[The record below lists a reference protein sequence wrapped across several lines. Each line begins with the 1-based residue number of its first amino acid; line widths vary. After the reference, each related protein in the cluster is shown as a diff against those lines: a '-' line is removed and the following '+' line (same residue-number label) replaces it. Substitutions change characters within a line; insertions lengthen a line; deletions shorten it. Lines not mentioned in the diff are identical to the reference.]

1 MTLLALVLRNLLYHL
16 RGNIAVFVGVAL
28 GSAVLTGALL
38 VGDSLRGSLRDLTLD
53 QLGWIDS
60 AMTPGRFFRQDLKLP
75 AEHAASVLM
84 LRGSAVFDKPEHDHP
99 KFGPSVWSAPAQ
111 IVGVDVK
118 FWNGAPAGNIAWDG
132 DQGTVA
138 INQSLADD
146 LHAKVGD
153 SISLNLQKSD
163 AIPRETLLGKR
174 KSDDVVA
181 ALTVKVAEILPDRGL
196 GRFNLQPTPAPARNV
211 FVPRGFL
218 QDRLNLAG
226 KVNAVFLRNLRGGK
240 KSLPDYNKLL
250 SQELTLAD
258 WGLKLLS
265 PDDRARDLVKFLDPR
280 NDDGK
285 LKKLKWTGRIPDDL
299 AKKADGGILTLAAIT
314 EWYRVHR
321 PYFVLESDQLYLGP
335 VVEKALRDNKELAS
349 KVSVHSLVY
358 LADHLSVNGKE
369 TPYAVVAAVDPDGVP
384 NSPEPLKPDEIRLV
398 DWPGNPLAP
407 TTGDPVEIAFY
418 SPNERNHLELATSTF
433 EFAGRVPMTGAAD
446 DPDWTPPFQGL
457 TDKTDISD
465 WDDPP
470 FPPYSTKLLMK
481 RIAKPDEDYWKR
493 YRATPKAYIRLD
505 DGQKMW
511 ATRFGKLSSV
521 RFKIPEGADPGKTWG
536 EFDIA
541 LLAALPPASGG
552 FVVRDIRG
560 PALQA
565 SSGSTDFGMLFL
577 GLSLFVIIAALLL
590 VGLLIRLNLERRA
603 TEIGILAATGWTPGA
618 IRRLLVGESAILVL
632 GGAAVGLLGAMG
644 YAWLMLRLLAVQ
656 WPGGKTLQFL
666 TLHAEPK
673 SFAIGYVSAVVVGL
687 LTVLWALRGYSQLPP
702 RRLLAGETSSSL
714 GTTGPG
720 AVSLWIAIGCLV
732 FAVPSLIAGFVF
744 PAGEEQAGSF
754 FTGGFLMLA
763 GLLAIVWRFLKSGS
777 NDPQPSLLRLGWQN
791 AGRNP
796 TRSLLT
802 VGLLAAATFLI
813 VAMQAFQREPTAEFL
828 ERHGGSGGYA
838 LFAETQ
844 VSVFRSLGDRK
855 ILAELGVPPEVAAKV
870 TDIVGLRVEPG
881 DDASCLN
888 LYKPEKP
895 RILGVPS
902 SLIRQ
907 GRFAFAGSLAETEAE
922 KKNPWLLLSNV
933 EDGTIPAIIDAN
945 SAQWVLHVGLGETL
959 EMKGPDGRPV
969 KLKIVGLLHDSLFQS
984 EMLIGEKAFT
994 DLFPNQSGW
1003 QFFLIDAAEPRSVQS
1018 ALTKALAAEGGQVT
1032 PTIDRIA
1039 GYLAVENTYL
1049 STFQALGGL
1058 GLLLGAVGLSIV
1070 LVRGV
1075 WERRAELA
1083 LLRAVGFRGGQL
1095 ATLVLA
1101 ENAIL
1106 LVLGLGVGTLAALAA
1121 VLPHLVGTGAT
1132 VLWGQLAALLTLVA
1146 AIGLGSG
1153 AAAVLLSLRTPV
1165 LTALRRE

>member
-1 MTLLALVLRNLLYHL
+1 MTLAALVFRNLLYHL
-16 RGNIAVFVGVAL
+16 RGNGAVFVGVAL

-38 VGDSLRGSLRDLTLD
+38 VGDSLRGSLRELTLD

-60 AMTPGRFFRQDLKLP
+60 ALTPGRFFRQDLKLP
-75 AEHAASVLM
+75 AEHSAAVLM
-84 LRGSAVFDKPEHDHP
+84 LRGSVAKDKE
-99 KFGPSVWSAPAQ
+99 SIPAQ
-111 IVGVDVK
+111 ILGVSAS
-118 FWNGAPAGNIAWDG
+118 FWNESYDG
-132 DQGTVA
+132 TIPWSGDHDSVA

-153 SISLNLQKSD
+153 TISLNLQKSD

-181 ALTVKVAEILPDRGL
+181 ALTVRVAEILPDRGL
-196 GRFNLQPTPAPARNV
+196 GRFNLQPTPTPMRNV
-211 FVPRGFL
+211 FVPRTFI
-218 QDRLNLAG
+218 QDRLSLTG
-226 KVNAVFLRNLRGGK
+226 KVNAV
-240 KSLPDYNKLL
+240 LL
-250 SQELTLAD
+250 ATDPGPSKTNGEVARPIDLNEVLQKNLTLAD

-280 NDDGK
+280 NEDGK
-285 LKKLKWTGRIPDDL
+285 LKKLKWLGRVPDDL
-299 AKKADGGILTLAAIT
+299 AKKADGGVLTLDAIK

-321 PYFVLESDQLYLGP
+321 RYCVLQSEQLYLTP
-335 VVEKALRDNKELAS
+335 KIETAMRELVGDAMQP
-349 KVSVHSLVY
+349 SLVY
-358 LADHLSVNGKE
+358 LADHLEVDNKR
-369 TPYAVVAAVDPDGVP
+369 TPYAVVAAVAPERVP
-384 NSPEPLKPDEIRLV
+384 NAKEPLKPGEIMLV
-398 DWPGNPLAP
+398 DWPGSPLKP
-407 TTGDPVEIAFY
+407 TPGDTVDVAYY
-418 SPNERNHLELATSTF
+418 SPDERNHLELVTTKF
-433 EFAGRVPMTGAAD
+433 DFAGSVPLTGPAD

-457 TDKTDISD
+457 TDKTDIAD
-465 WDDPP
+465 WDNPP

-481 RIAKPDEDYWKR
+481 RIGKADEDYWKR

-505 DGQKMW
+505 DGQKLW
-511 ATRFGKLSSV
+511 GTRFGKLSSIRV
-521 RFKIPEGADPGKTWG
+521 DIPEKQDPEAFTRK
-536 EFDIA
+536 
-541 LLAALPPASGG
+541 LAESLQSQLRPMDGG

-560 PALQA
+560 PALKA
-565 SSGSTDFGMLFL
+565 ASGSTDFGMLFL

-590 VGLLIRLNLERRA
+590 VGLLVRLNLERRA

-632 GGAAVGLLGAMG
+632 GGAAVGLVGAMG

-666 TLHAEPK
+666 TLHAEPA
-673 SFAIGYVSAVVVGL
+673 SFAIGYGSAVVVGL
-687 LTVLWALRGYSQLPP
+687 LTVLWALRGYAKMSP
-702 RRLLAGETSSSL
+702 RRLLAGDTSASL
-714 GTTGPG
+714 GSAGPG
-720 AVSLWIAIGCLV
+720 AVSFWIAVVCAV
-732 FAVPSLIAGFVF
+732 FALVSLIVAFFV
-744 PAGEEQAGSF
+744 PAGEAQAGSF
-754 FTGGFLMLA
+754 FSGGFLMLA
-763 GLLAIVWRFLKSGS
+763 ALLAVVWRLLKLGS
-777 NDPQPSLLRLGWQN
+777 DDPQPSLLRLGWQN

-828 ERHGGSGGYA
+828 TQHGGSGGYS

-844 VSVFRSLGDRK
+844 VPVFRDLADRK
-855 ILAELGVPPEVAAKV
+855 VLAELGVPADVAAKIG
-870 TDIVGLRVEPG
+870 DIVGLRVEPG

-895 RILGVPS
+895 RILGVPT
-902 SLIRQ
+902 SLIAA
-907 GRFAFAGSLAETEAE
+907 GRFAFADSLAKTDAE
-922 KKNPWLLLSNV
+922 KQNPWLLLSKNDD
-933 EDGTIPAIIDAN
+933 DGVPAIVDAN
-945 SAQWVLHVGLGETL
+945 SAQWILHVDLGGTL
-959 EMKGPDGRPV
+959 ETKGPDGRPI

-984 EMLIGEKAFT
+984 EVLIGDAAFVR
-994 DLFPNQSGW
+994 LFPTQEGR
-1003 QFFLIDAAEPRSVQS
+1003 QFFLIDASDPRSVQS
-1018 ALTKALAAEGGQVT
+1018 ALTRALAAEGGQVT

-1095 ATLVLA
+1095 AMLVLA

-1106 LVLGLGVGTLAALAA
+1106 LVLGLGVGTIAALAA
-1121 VLPHLVGTGAT
+1121 VMPHLVGTGAT
-1132 VLWGQLAALLTLVA
+1132 VLWGQLAALLGLVA

-1153 AAAVLLSLRTPV
+1153 AAAVMLSLRTPV